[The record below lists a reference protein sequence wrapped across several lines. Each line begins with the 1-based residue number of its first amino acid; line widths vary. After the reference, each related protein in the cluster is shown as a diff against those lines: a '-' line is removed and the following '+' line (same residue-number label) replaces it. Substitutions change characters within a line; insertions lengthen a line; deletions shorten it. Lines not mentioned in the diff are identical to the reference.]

1 MARLILLDQ
10 LHVHVLVPAGLPER
24 QAARMARAVGSARFR
39 RALARTVRVVC
50 QQHPQLGKARIQV
63 SG

>member
-10 LHVHVLVPAGLPER
+10 FHVHVLVPEAVPER
-24 QAARMARAVGSARFR
+24 QASQMARVVGSARFR
-39 RALARTVRVVC
+39 RELARAVRLVC
-50 QQHPQLGKARIQV
+50 KQHPQLGKARIQV